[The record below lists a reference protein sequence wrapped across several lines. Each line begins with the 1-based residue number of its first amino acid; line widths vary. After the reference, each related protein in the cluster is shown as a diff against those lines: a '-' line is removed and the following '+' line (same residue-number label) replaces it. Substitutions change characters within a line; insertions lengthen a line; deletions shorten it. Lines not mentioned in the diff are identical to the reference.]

1 MKTAQTI
8 SEIKEGKSK
17 RNLKTIFVCVKTR
30 RKREDNPKV
39 LRYSTLAR

>member
-8 SEIKEGKSK
+8 SEIKEGKS
-17 RNLKTIFVCVKTR
+17 R